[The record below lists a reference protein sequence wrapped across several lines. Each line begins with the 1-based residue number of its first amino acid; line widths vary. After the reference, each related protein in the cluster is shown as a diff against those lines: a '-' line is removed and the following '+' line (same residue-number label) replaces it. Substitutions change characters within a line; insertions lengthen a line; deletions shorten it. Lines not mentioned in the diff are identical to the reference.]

1 MKIGILTHYYKSLN
15 YGGVLQAYALATFL
29 RSRGYEAEQISY
41 AFSSNPFLPKPVC
54 RDAAPCPAGLRGKLL
69 RYRNALRY
77 RLIEKRREEAYAGY
91 KRTAL
96 RERADAFSA
105 FSDLVPHS
113 EAVWIPDTVAD
124 AAENYD
130 CLITGSDQ
138 VWNFDWFNPAFFL
151 DFPNWKGRRI
161 AYAASAGR
169 SVFRAEESAYLRRVL
184 PELEAVS
191 VRESDLA
198 AALNELPG
206 IPNVVTAVDPTMLL
220 SQAEWEAIA
229 SPRLIGKRYL
239 FCYFLHNDE
248 DLAQLARKVARKYH
262 LTIAA
267 IPFPGVEYNREDL
280 RFGSRRFDAASPA
293 DFLSLIRHAE
303 LVLTDS
309 FHAAVFSLLFEKPF
323 TVFPRGDAP
332 RMGSRLQTLTELFGC
347 PERFCTVPAEERYR
361 YVLGLK
367 QAQIPAPSP
376 RFLELVKSSETFL
389 LDSLGKE

>member
-29 RSRGYEAEQISY
+29 RAQGYEAEQISY
-41 AFSSNPFLPKPVC
+41 AFSSNPFEPKSAR
-54 RDAAPCPAGLRGKLL
+54 RDAAPGPAGLRGKLL
-69 RYRNALRY
+69 RFRNALRY
-77 RLIEKRREEAYAGY
+77 KLIEKRREEAYARY

-113 EAVWIPDTVAD
+113 EASWTPETVEK
-124 AAENYD
+124 AAGNYD

-151 DFPNWKGRRI
+151 DFPNKPVCKI

-169 SVFRAEESAYLRRVL
+169 SAFSEKETDYLRRVL
-184 PELEAVS
+184 PEFEAVS

-198 AALNELPG
+198 AVLNELPG
-206 IPNVVTAVDPTMLL
+206 IQNVVTAVDPTMLL
-220 SQAEWEAIA
+220 TQADWEAIA
-229 SPRLIGKRYL
+229 APRLIDKPYL
-239 FCYFLHNDE
+239 FCYYLHNDE
-248 DLAQLARKVARKYH
+248 ALSRLARDVARKYR

-267 IPFPGVEYNREDL
+267 IPFPGIEYNREDL
-280 RFGSRRFDAASPA
+280 RFGKYRFDAASPA
-293 DFLSLIRHAE
+293 DFLSLIRYADFI
-303 LVLTDS
+303 LTDS
-309 FHAAVFSLLFEKPF
+309 FHAAVFSLLFGKPF

-347 PERFCTVPAEERYR
+347 PERFCTVKAEERYR

-367 QAQIPAPSP
+367 QAQPSAPLP
-376 RFLELVKSSETFL
+376 RFLEMIKSSESFL